1 MCPSDEFEFFF
12 EKEWSDGLPVIPPT
26 EEKVSRMLSSIKD
39 SPEELVGE
47 FPPAF
52 SSVSIYSIAVHAV
65 MAGCKPEYMNLLIAS
80 VRAILKEKF
89 NLNGLQATLSPAAPF
104 LLVNGVYSK
113 EIGLNG
119 GLGCF
124 GPGFRANATI
134 GRAIRLMM
142 MNLGSGIPGI
152 STMSTF
158 SSSSRYTFCIA
169 ENETESPWEPLSVT
183 LGFSEDENIVTA
195 IAAEAPIT
203 VWDDMSNE
211 PLPLLRSIADSMSH
225 LGSMNICGDT
235 DQIIVFS
242 PQQAKICSDAGLS
255 KEKVKEILLDKA
267 GRSMSEIRN
276 TGRYTVSRIKSWS
289 IDADPEDDDFF
300 VPSVKNPD
308 RLFIIV
314 AGGIPGPMSAVMNGW
329 NGTSRAVS
337 EKIDS

>member
-1 MCPSDEFEFFF
+1 MYPSDEFEFFF

-26 EEKVSRMLSSIKD
+26 EEKISHMLS
-39 SPEELVGE
+39 LVEYTPDEIIGE

-52 SSVSIYSIAVHAV
+52 SPVSVYLIAVHAV
-65 MAGCKPEYMNLLIAS
+65 MAGCEPEYMGLLLAS
-80 VRAILKEKF
+80 VRAILKDKF

-104 LLVNGVYSK
+104 LLANGPYAK

-152 STMSTF
+152 SAMSTF
-158 SSSSRYTFCIA
+158 SSSSRFTFCIA
-169 ENETESPWEPLSVT
+169 ENEDESPWEPLSVT
-183 LGFSEDENIVTA
+183 LGFSEKENVVTA
-195 IAAEAPIT
+195 IAAEGPIT
-203 VWDDMSNE
+203 VWDDMSKE
-211 PLPLLRSIADSMSH
+211 PEPLLRSVADSMSH
-225 LGSMNICGDT
+225 LGAMNICGDT
-235 DQIIVFS
+235 DQIVVFS
-242 PQQAKICSDAGLS
+242 PQQANICSNAGLS
-255 KEKVKEILLDKA
+255 KNNIKEILLEKA
-267 GRSMSEIRN
+267 GRSLSSIRN
-276 TGRYTVSRIKSWS
+276 TGRYNVSRLKSWS
-289 IDADPEDDDFF
+289 IEVNLEDDNFF
-300 VPSVKNPD
+300 VPSVKNPE

-337 EKIDS
+337 EKIYS

>member
-1 MCPSDEFEFFF
+1 MCPLDEFEFFF
-12 EKEWSDGLPVIPPT
+12 EKEWSDGLPIIPPT
-26 EEKVSRMLSSIKD
+26 EEKINIMLSSIKD
-39 SPEELVGE
+39 SPDEIIGE

-52 SSVSIYSIAVHAV
+52 SNVSIYSIAVHGV
-65 MAGCKPEYMNLLIAS
+65 MAGCKPEYMSLLLAS
-80 VRAILKEKF
+80 VRAILKERF

-104 LLVNGVYSK
+104 FLVNGPYGK
-113 EIGLNG
+113 EIKLNG

-142 MNLGSGIPGI
+142 TNLGSGIPGI

-158 SSSSRYTFCIA
+158 SSSSRYTFCIS
-169 ENETESPWEPLSVT
+169 ENEKESPWEPLSVT
-183 LGFSEDENIVTA
+183 LGFSEEENIVTA
-195 IAAEAPIT
+195 IAAEGPIT

-211 PLPLLRSIADSMSH
+211 PIPLLRSIADTMSH

-255 KEKVKEILLDKA
+255 KEKVKEILLEKA
-267 GRSMSEIRN
+267 GRPMSEIRN
-276 TGRYTVSRIKSWS
+276 TGRYTASRIKSWS

-337 EKIDS
+337 EKIYS

>member
-1 MCPSDEFEFFF
+1 MAPSDEFEFFF
-12 EKEWSDGLPVIPPT
+12 EKEWSDGLPIIPPT
-26 EEKVSRMLSSIKD
+26 EEKISLLLSSIEN
-39 SPEELVGE
+39 SPDEIIGE
-47 FPPAF
+47 FPPAYT
-52 SSVSIYSIAVHAV
+52 SVSIYSVAVHGV
-65 MAGCKPEYMNLLIAS
+65 MAGCKPEYMNLLLIS
-80 VRAILKEKF
+80 VRAILMEKF

-104 LLVNGVYSK
+104 LLVNGSCAS

-169 ENETESPWEPLSVT
+169 ENEAESPWEPLSVT
-183 LGFSEDENIVTA
+183 LGFSEKENVVTA
-195 IAAEAPIT
+195 IAAESPTT
-203 VWDDMSNE
+203 VWDDMSKEPE
-211 PLPLLRSIADSMSH
+211 PLLKSVADTMSH
-225 LGSMNICGDT
+225 LGAMNICGDT
-235 DQIIVFS
+235 DQIVIFS

-255 KEKVKEILLDKA
+255 KANVKEILLETA
-267 GRSMSEIRN
+267 GRPLASIKN
-276 TGRYTVSRIKSWS
+276 TGRYNVSRIKSWS
-289 IDADPEDDDFF
+289 INVDLEDDNFF
-300 VPSVKNPD
+300 VPSVKDPE

-337 EKIDS
+337 KKF